1 MDWTWGGAGSVATV
15 DWGGR
20 SWTLDLTTQNPGLL
34 CKEIGPLLAL
44 SGLASPGRHDPSAFS
59 LASLRNVER
68 RFGRIEA
75 TYMPDGWGDLQLRA
89 SWKLHEAGT
98 IDLEIQLSAQ
108 SVDELRQLEVMVASS
123 WSHVS
128 PHLETRWVEPRD
140 AHAALL
146 SYDGRESNLET
157 LTTLPPTGAIGKAP
171 RIHLADSAAY
181 LEMAHPDDVTRRIC
195 IGGQSAQLS
204 QDTLYGLFGHD
215 LEKGVVLR
223 GRLRGAWVPVGDE
236 KPEAIRRMNEFL
248 NEPPPLGP

>member
-1 MDWTWGGAGSVATV
+1 MNLTWGGAGSVASV

-20 SWTLDLTTQNPGLL
+20 SWTLDLAAQNPGLL
-34 CKEIGPLLAL
+34 CQEIGPLLAL
-44 SGLASPGRHDPSAFS
+44 SGLASSGRRDPSAFS
-59 LASLRNVER
+59 FASLRNVER

-89 SWKLHEAGT
+89 SWKLHEAGV

-108 SVDELRQLEVMVASS
+108 SVDELRQLEVFVSSS
-123 WSHVS
+123 WSHARPQS
-128 PHLETRWVEPRD
+128 EARWVEPRD
-140 AHAALL
+140 AHAASL
-146 SYDGRESNLET
+146 SYDGRETNLET
-157 LTTLPPTGAIGKAP
+157 LTTLPPTGAVGKSP

-181 LEMAHPDDVTRRIC
+181 LEMVHPDDVTRRIC
-195 IGGQSAQLS
+195 IGSPSADLS
-204 QDTLYGLFGHD
+204 DDTLYGLFGLD

-223 GRLRGAWVPVGDE
+223 GRLRGAWVPVRDQ